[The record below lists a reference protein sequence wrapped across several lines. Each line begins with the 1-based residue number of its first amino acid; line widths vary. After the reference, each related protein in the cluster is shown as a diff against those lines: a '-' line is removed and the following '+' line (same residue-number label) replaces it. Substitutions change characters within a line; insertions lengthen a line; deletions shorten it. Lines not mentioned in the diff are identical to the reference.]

1 MILLRAWSAHASQLV
16 NTADCGKWIA
26 TAGHGWATAILA
38 TCFPCLRDPAYQCR
52 IERRK
57 ALTAQ
62 TPALVS
68 RITVANMTS
77 RRALVTIVTQLL
89 VWVLSGHKLGTR
101 DVPPNNDSQA
111 IAGSRHE
118 LQSIGNPVCWNPP
131 SRNWLWLDG
140 GKNLIIRA
148 GAQGDRVCQDQIQAI
163 R

>member
-89 VWVLSGHKLGTR
+89 VWVLSGHKLVRVMCRLIMIAKPSPARGMNSNQSEIQFVGTR
-101 DVPPNNDSQA
+101 RLE
-111 IAGSRHE
+111 IGS
-118 LQSIGNPVCWNPP
+118 G
-131 SRNWLWLDG
+131 
-140 GKNLIIRA
+140 
-148 GAQGDRVCQDQIQAI
+148 
-163 R
+163 